1 MSSSLLRTI
10 YPEVDEDENTVDD
23 NFSPDSIALFLSKVW
38 ALHKTEDFVAYLTEI
53 FGKSIPGQASFDCIY
68 ISQAEEG
75 DIPNAIL
82 RSAARWW
89 QVDDS
94 GFKNIGRPD
103 MSKPDALRSVRSGHY
118 TTPMIRFFN
127 EGNDILIGENY
138 GPQLLSR
145 KVGLLEMVN
154 EQIVLTGIRVVKTL

>member
-1 MSSSLLRTI
+1 MRI
-10 YPEVDEDENTVDD
+10 PNIVDD
-23 NFSPDSIALFLSKVW
+23 KFSPDSIALLLSEMW
-38 ALHKTEDFVAYLTEI
+38 TLHKSEGFATYLAEI
-53 FGKSIPGQASFDCIY
+53 FGKAVAVHTHFDCIY

-103 MSKPDALRSVRSGHY
+103 MSEPDAPENVRAGLY
-118 TTPMIRFFN
+118 IRPMIRFFN
-127 EGNDILIGENY
+127 EGKDILIGESY
-138 GPQLLSR
+138 GPHMLSR
-145 KVGLLEMVN
+145 KVGLLETVN
-154 EQIVLTGIRVVKTL
+154 GQIVLTGIRVVKAICFDSKQ